1 MLLPKSKKYQR
12 NKLLNVLIYFHEV
25 EKCSFPY
32 FYTHLIL
39 FPKMENIVAIHFFA
53 RNTKNYLYIF
63 IIIMY
68 IYIYIIIYIF
78 IYIYIYMYI
87 YIYIYIYIFVS
98 YFKSFRLIYSSRF
111 LISSILFLVS
121 QVLSYFLE
129 KVLPLILIFDF
140 LLVSKLLNLHLALFV
155 DLMSFLFVFQMI
167 Y

>member
-78 IYIYIYMYI
+78 IYIYICI
-87 YIYIYIYIFVS
+87 YIYIYIYILQEAWQNRGGKVDTPMHS
-98 YFKSFRLIYSSRF
+98 MTQV
-111 LISSILFLVS
+111 ILV
-121 QVLSYFLE
+121 Y
-129 KVLPLILIFDF
+129 
-140 LLVSKLLNLHLALFV
+140 AGT
-155 DLMSFLFVFQMI
+155 
-167 Y
+167 